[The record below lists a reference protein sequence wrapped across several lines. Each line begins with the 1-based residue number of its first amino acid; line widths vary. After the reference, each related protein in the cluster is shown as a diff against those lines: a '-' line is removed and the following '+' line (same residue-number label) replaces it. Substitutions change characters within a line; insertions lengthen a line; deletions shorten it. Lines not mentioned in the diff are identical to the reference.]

1 MTQLKF
7 DAKTGRLL
15 PQKVRYEIKHSEL
28 DEETIEKYIK
38 NECNFEV
45 KCDNEGDLIFNE
57 EIKIK
62 KEIF

>member
-7 DAKTGRLL
+7 DEKGALI
-15 PQKVRYEIKHSEL
+15 PQKISYAIKHSEL

-45 KCDNEGDLIFNE
+45 KYDNEGDLIFNDSG
-57 EIKIK
+57 
-62 KEIF
+62 